1 MLVNLAVAIKGI
13 MGLNQQLRDELL
25 FMQEE
30 DQRVLQE
37 LIDSGELGVTEYQP
51 RMKAVHEKNNVSIKE
66 IISEYCAGI

>member
-51 RMKAVHEKNNVSIKE
+51 RMNAVHEKNNVRIKG